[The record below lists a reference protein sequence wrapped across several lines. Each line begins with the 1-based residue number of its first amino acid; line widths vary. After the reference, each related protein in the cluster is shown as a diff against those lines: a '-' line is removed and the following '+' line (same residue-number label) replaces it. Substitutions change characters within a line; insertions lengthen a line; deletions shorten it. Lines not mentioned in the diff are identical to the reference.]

1 MKSGKTTFCRKS
13 LIVYPKFI
21 KTSENQL
28 WEKEKS
34 WTQDKDLQKISGEQN
49 INNFEDCV
57 SLLMSTQVC

>member
-34 WTQDKDLQKISGEQN
+34 WSQDKN
-49 INNFEDCV
+49 
-57 SLLMSTQVC
+57 